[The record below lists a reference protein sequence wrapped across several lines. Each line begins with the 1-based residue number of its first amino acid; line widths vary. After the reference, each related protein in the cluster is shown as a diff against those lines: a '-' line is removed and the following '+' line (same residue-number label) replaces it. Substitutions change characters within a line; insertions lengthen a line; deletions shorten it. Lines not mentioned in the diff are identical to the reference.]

1 MCARQ
6 YKAACKGLDTDGLKT
21 GCERPGY
28 FWPNSEMKLISR
40 TNQTRYKT
48 LYFLIIAFVFSCILC
63 LENTWS
69 TPKEGKLEEG
79 INAILQ
85 KYKPKGSRVGISIF
99 SISKNKPLYK
109 TNSNKSF
116 VVASN
121 MKLFTTATALVYL
134 GADFEYKTKILY
146 RGNISSDGKLDGD
159 IVIKG
164 SGDPNISGRFFEGK
178 ITAVP
183 AYWADAV
190 RKQGIKVITGDII
203 ADDSIFDREFVHDS
217 WPKDQLSEWYCAP
230 ISGLSFND
238 NCIDVILKPNNK
250 PGGLVS
256 IQIEPET
263 SYVEI
268 INKCKTTTLKSKH
281 LYSFHRKPFTNRINI
296 KGFLWSKTEPQKE
309 WITIH
314 NPPLYTATVFKEILE
329 QKNVRVMGEARVIN
343 ESDLSAGYKLRKLAV
358 TTSSLIQA
366 INVTNKRSQGFYAE
380 QILKTIGAVVKKEG
394 TFSGGLGVI
403 KDFISKLEISE
414 DQYQLDDG
422 SGLSRENKLTPEL
435 IIRVL
440 RHMYGHKDAGI
451 FLESLPVSGI
461 DGTLKKRLKEEPYK
475 SRIRAK
481 TGYICGTSTLSGYV
495 KTLNEEIIAFSILVN
510 EIKGS
515 TWQAKQLQDALC
527 RLLVNYN

>member
-40 TNQTRYKT
+40 TYQTRYKT
-48 LYFLIIAFVFSCILC
+48 PYFLIIAFVFSCILC
-63 LENTWS
+63 LENTWP

-85 KYKPKGSRVGISIF
+85 KYKPKDTRVGISIF
-99 SISKNKPLYK
+99 SISKNKSLYK
-109 TNSNKSF
+109 TNSNKFF

-164 SGDPNISGRFFEGK
+164 SGDPNISGRFFEGE

-190 RKQGIKVITGDII
+190 KKQGIKVVNGDII

-238 NCIDVILKPNNK
+238 NCIDVILKPSNK
-250 PGGLVS
+250 PGGLVF

-268 INKCKTTTLKSKH
+268 INKCKTTTSKSKH
-281 LYSFHRKPFTNRINI
+281 FYSFHRKPFTNRINV

-329 QKNVRVMGEARVIN
+329 RKNVRVMGGGK
-343 ESDLSAGYKLRKLAV
+343 GY
-358 TTSSLIQA
+358 
-366 INVTNKRSQGFYAE
+366 
-380 QILKTIGAVVKKEG
+380 
-394 TFSGGLGVI
+394 
-403 KDFISKLEISE
+403 
-414 DQYQLDDG
+414 
-422 SGLSRENKLTPEL
+422 
-435 IIRVL
+435 
-440 RHMYGHKDAGI
+440 
-451 FLESLPVSGI
+451 
-461 DGTLKKRLKEEPYK
+461 
-475 SRIRAK
+475 
-481 TGYICGTSTLSGYV
+481 
-495 KTLNEEIIAFSILVN
+495 
-510 EIKGS
+510 
-515 TWQAKQLQDALC
+515 
-527 RLLVNYN
+527 